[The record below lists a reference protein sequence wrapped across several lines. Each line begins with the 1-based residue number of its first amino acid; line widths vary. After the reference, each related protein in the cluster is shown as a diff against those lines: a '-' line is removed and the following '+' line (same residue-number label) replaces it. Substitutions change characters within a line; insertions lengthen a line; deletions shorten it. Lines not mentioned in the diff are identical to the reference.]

1 MIQTQTQTRKPAP
14 SRQRRMTLAS
24 VAGATV
30 KPTERWLIYGPP
42 GVGKTSLAADAPRAV
57 FIPVERGVDHLP
69 SVARFPQPE
78 TLGDVLDA
86 IDELTKG
93 EHDYQTVVIDTLTE
107 LEKLVHAAM
116 IQGTPAA
123 TIEEWGGGYNKWRQG
138 AVDTIRPV
146 LLALDRL
153 QAARGMDVI
162 IVCHSAVK
170 AAKDPTVTE
179 PYDRN
184 VLLAEEKLAGYVMG
198 WSTACLFYRH
208 ETVVTK
214 SRRGTATG
222 RRLLHTEH
230 AGGYDAKNRMG
241 LPPIIEVP
249 AEHPWA
255 TLAHYMTAP
264 PDAELEALFAEL
276 PGDVAARARAAVVA
290 AKGEPATLARIL
302 NHTRALVAQQQ
313 ATTEETT

>member
-14 SRQRRMTLAS
+14 PRPRRMTLAA
-24 VAGATV
+24 VAGGSA
-30 KPTERWLIYGPP
+30 KPTESWLIYGPP

-107 LEKLVHAAM
+107 LEKLVHASM
-116 IQGTPAA
+116 IQGTQAS

-138 AVDTIRPV
+138 AVDTLRPV

-170 AAKDPTVTE
+170 AAKDPTVPE
-179 PYDRN
+179 PYDRY

-214 SRRGTATG
+214 GRRGTATG

-241 LPPIIEVP
+241 LPPLIEVP

-255 TLAHYMTAP
+255 TLAHYMRANPET
-264 PDAELEALFAEL
+264 ELEALFAEL
-276 PGDVAARARAAVVA
+276 PSDVAARARAAVVA
-290 AKGEPATLARIL
+290 AKGEPATVARIL
-302 NHTRALVAQQQ
+302 NHTRALVAQQH